1 MAIDLRQLRYFVAVA
16 ETGSF
21 SAAAG
26 TLRIAQ
32 SALSR
37 QVQALEQACGGPLM
51 ERSVRGIVLTES
63 GELLLARARFLLGE
77 AANAVTE
84 VSELNSE
91 PGGLVRLAAPPS
103 FGYVLYPLLATT
115 VTARWPRVQLELREQ
130 LNDGALEELRHGA
143 LDLAV
148 VSAPATDPL
157 VSYELL
163 CAEPMILAGP
173 PGDPRLAVASFSLQD
188 LAELPLILPIGG
200 GWLSIAQR
208 RLGGQMD
215 LAYAKARVL
224 VQSPGPIKAMLKA
237 GLGYSVL
244 PASVIQQD
252 LADGNLAGAPI
263 ADFNVPR
270 VLAISQ
276 ARPSRRA
283 VDIVAQAI
291 RDEVALLV
299 QAGALGW
306 FVPPPETRH
315 RSAPGR
321 AKRRPG
327 GADAGSK
334 PGKQRALRMAVADS
348 RTRMG
353 ERR

>member
-157 VSYELL
+157 V
-163 CAEPMILAGP
+163 LAGP